1 MKIFWKHI
9 TPRLV
14 APLAVILSLFAAPA
28 ADYITCV
35 EEAERAIAQGNY
47 ELAGEWLKEAM
58 TTEPSNANNILLL
71 SNLGMVQFYA
81 GNDSLALG
89 TLSQAR
95 AMAPGSVTIL
105 SNRARVLDHM
115 GRRDDAIADLTL
127 AIATDSLYAPAYYER
142 GALRLDAGD
151 LPAAEADM
159 LAHRALR
166 PKARQSLLALALI
179 YSATGRHREALNA
192 YNELLEGHPDPDL
205 LAARANCR
213 MDLGD
218 LPEAAEDIQ
227 EGLALAPD
235 DPGLYLSRARLNR
248 LRYRPADADADERR
262 AASLLAPA
270 P

>member
-1 MKIFWKHI
+1 MKLFRKHI
-9 TPRLV
+9 TPRLA
-14 APLAVILSLFAAPA
+14 APLTALFTLFAAPA

-47 ELAGEWLKEAM
+47 GLAGEWLKEAM

-105 SNRARVLDHM
+105 ANRARVLDHM

-142 GALRLDAGD
+142 GALRL
-151 LPAAEADM
+151 
-159 LAHRALR
+159 
-166 PKARQSLLALALI
+166 
-179 YSATGRHREALNA
+179 
-192 YNELLEGHPDPDL
+192 
-205 LAARANCR
+205 
-213 MDLGD
+213 
-218 LPEAAEDIQ
+218 
-227 EGLALAPD
+227 
-235 DPGLYLSRARLNR
+235 
-248 LRYRPADADADERR
+248 
-262 AASLLAPA
+262 
-270 P
+270 